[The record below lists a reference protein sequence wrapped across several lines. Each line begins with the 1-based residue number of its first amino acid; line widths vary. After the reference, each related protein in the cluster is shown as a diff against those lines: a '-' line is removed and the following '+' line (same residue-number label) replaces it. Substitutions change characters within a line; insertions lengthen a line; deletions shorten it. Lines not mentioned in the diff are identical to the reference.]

1 MEFTIPGPGASVD
14 QKLDFLI
21 QLTVNTSKE
30 VATVK
35 ASVENLQARVTATE
49 TDIGSSQNEIK
60 QLKNTVNRLEQA
72 NKNLT
77 IRIMGIPLVEGEN
90 VAKVAYDRV
99 IKPILVKA
107 KDNNKISTIPQL
119 ATLITEAYRVRPRLS
134 DEVMLSDR
142 PIYPPH
148 IILKL
153 SSPQFKT
160 VIFSTKKDGLPSPSE
175 AERAAG
181 IKRFAVV
188 EELTSLTFKYLK
200 QLRECRQVERAWT
213 VNGQILYILNGDQQR
228 IVRRIPSIF
237 EHPVLTV

>member
-1 MEFTIPGPGASVD
+1 MEFTIPGSGASVD

-21 QLTVNTSKE
+21 QLSVSTAKE
-30 VATVK
+30 MATIK
-35 ASVENLQARVTATE
+35 TSVEALQTRVTAAE

-60 QLKNTVNRLEQA
+60 MLKNTVNRLEQA
-72 NKNLT
+72 SRNLN

-99 IKPILVKA
+99 IKPILIKA

-134 DEVMLSDR
+134 DEIMLSDR

-148 IILKL
+148 IIVKL
-153 SSPQFKT
+153 SSSAFKT
-160 VIFSTKKDGLPSPSE
+160 VIFSSKKDGLPSPSE

-181 IKRFAVV
+181 IRRFAVV
-188 EELTSLTFKYLK
+188 EELTPLTFKYLK
-200 QLRECRQVERAWT
+200 QLRECREVERAWT
-213 VNGQILYILNGDQQR
+213 VNGQILYILNGDQLR
-228 IVRRIPSIF
+228 TVRRISSIF
-237 EHPVLTV
+237 DHPVLTA